1 MAEEAIDTT
10 IDNETTDEAP
20 AQDTGPDLS
29 EQFSDL
35 KNQLTSFIESQ
46 QEPEPE
52 NEPLDILGTPEMDE
66 GYEPEGEEDY
76 FVPESYDEPAHDPRI
91 DQIWDWATQ
100 QEERRI
106 KQGLN
111 DLDGKYTD
119 FREKVPEIRDT
130 LDSMGITDPAQRGNA
145 ALVERIYLSLKA
157 EADAAAET
165 PAEEAA
171 GRGAPIERGA
181 SASAP
186 DDADPDA
193 EFIKN
198 FGSGRQKSAFG

>member
-1 MAEEAIDTT
+1 MAEEVTDTPV
-10 IDNETTDEAP
+10 TDTPDAP
-20 AQDTGPDLS
+20 AQDAGPDLS
-29 EQFSDL
+29 EQFADL
-35 KNQLTSFIESQ
+35 RNQVSQFMESQ
-46 QEPEPE
+46 KQPEPQYQ
-52 NEPLDILGTPEMDE
+52 PLDILGIPDDDEEYEYEQPE
-66 GYEPEGEEDY
+66 YEYVE
-76 FVPESYDEPAHDPRI
+76 EPASDPRV
-91 DQIWDWATQ
+91 DQIWEWATE
-100 QEERRI
+100 QEQNRI
-106 KQGLN
+106 TSGLQALDSKYN
-111 DLDGKYTD
+111 DFTD
-119 FREKVPEIRDT
+119 KVPEIRDT
-130 LDSMGITDPAQRGNA
+130 LDSMGITDPVMRGNA

-186 DDADPDA
+186 EDADPDA

>member
-10 IDNETTDEAP
+10 IDNEPTEAS
-20 AQDTGPDLS
+20 AQDTGPDFS
-29 EQFSDL
+29 EQFTDL
-35 KNQLTSFIESQ
+35 GNKLDQLIQSQ

-52 NEPLDILGTPEMDE
+52 HEPLDILGTPEMDE

-76 FVPESYDEPAHDPRI
+76 YVPESYDEPAHDPRI

-119 FREKVPEIRDT
+119 FREKVPEIRNT

-186 DDADPDA
+186 DEADPDA

>member
-1 MAEEAIDTT
+1 MAEEAIENPVD
-10 IDNETTDEAP
+10 DAGEP

-29 EQFSDL
+29 EQFADL
-35 KNQLTSFIESQ
+35 RNQVTQLLESQ
-46 QEPEPE
+46 REPEPE
-52 NEPLDILGTPEMDE
+52 YQPLDILGTPEMEEDE
-66 GYEPEGEEDY
+66 YEGEEDY
-76 FVPESYDEPAHDPRI
+76 FTPESYDEPATDPRV
-91 DQIWDWATQ
+91 DQIWEWATQ
-100 QEERRI
+100 REQESI
-106 KQGLN
+106 QQGLN
-111 DLDGKYTD
+111 SLADKYTD
-119 FREKVPEIRDT
+119 FREKVPEISDT
-130 LDSMGITDPAQRGNA
+130 LNSMGINDPAQRGNA

>member
-20 AQDTGPDLS
+20 AQDGPDFS
-29 EQFSDL
+29 EQFTDL
-35 KNQLTSFIESQ
+35 GNKLDQLIQSQ

-52 NEPLDILGTPEMDE
+52 HEPLDILGTPEMDE

-76 FVPESYDEPAHDPRI
+76 YVPESYDEPAHDPRI

-119 FREKVPEIRDT
+119 FREKVPEIRNT

-186 DDADPDA
+186 DEADPDA